1 MDKKMIA
8 EFKKWSLVNFLF
20 LKNVVHY
27 NDYPAEKKKL
37 TKIPS
42 SIIQDDSNIKYNID
56 EFDTPFTHL
65 IHVLVTIGKDL
76 EREDRKK
83 RIAEKKKNQ
92 ENK

>member
-1 MDKKMIA
+1 MVT
-8 EFKKWSLVNFLF
+8 EFKKWAMVNFLF
-20 LKNVVHY
+20 LKNIVYY
-27 NDYPAEKKKL
+27 NDYPIEKKKL

-42 SIIQDDSNIKYNID
+42 SIIQDDSNIKYNTS

-65 IHVLVTIGKDL
+65 IHVLTTIGKDL